1 MRRKMKQTNKKKKT
15 LGNEVYIGIK
25 SLIDF
30 YTYMLKSGRV
40 TENGPAHNRLKELE
54 FRYKNRKLLRL
65 KVNKLRTVKNFTKKN
80 EKDT

>member
-1 MRRKMKQTNKKKKT
+1 
-15 LGNEVYIGIK
+15 
-25 SLIDF
+25 
-30 YTYMLKSGRV
+30 MLKSGRV

>member
-1 MRRKMKQTNKKKKT
+1 MKQTNKKKKT
-15 LGNEVYIGIK
+15 LGNEVYVGLK

-30 YTYMLKSGRV
+30 YTYMLESGRV
-40 TENGPAHNRLKELE
+40 TENGPEHNRLKELE
-54 FRYKNRKLLRL
+54 FRYRNRKLLRL